1 MDFSPGSL
9 TPKPAPQPPRGLG
22 PEAAVKRAGRALEV
36 PPWEAVLKETSLGV
50 FFPSD
55 LGGCRNSTHLEVL
68 LDFFQIRNSSFFDQ
82 LSKA

>member
-1 MDFSPGSL
+1 MKG
-9 TPKPAPQPPRGLG
+9 
-22 PEAAVKRAGRALEV
+22 AGRALEV
-36 PPWEAVLKETSLGV
+36 PPWEAVLKGMSLGV